1 MTGGSASPLALSA
14 SPPPAAPPSPLP
26 AWPWHQL
33 PVHSPLGLRAA
44 CKSARLGLGAGDD
57 CRPRVRA
64 LVRVLYEA
72 EDALLVGS
80 GTQALTLALRA
91 AAPAQDSQGPGIVAL
106 PAYSC
111 YDVATAAVAA
121 NARIALYDVDPAT
134 LAPDLASLAAALALG
149 ARAVVVAPL
158 YGMPVDWDAI
168 EQCVRAFGAVA
179 VEDAAQGHGAW
190 WRERSL
196 GSLGRVSVLSFG
208 RGKGWTAGQGGAL
221 LVRDGVRL
229 PDDALRESDGVDELS
244 VAVTALAQSALGRP
258 QVYGFPAALPWLH
271 LGETRY
277 REPQEPR
284 AMSRTAAALLERMLP
299 AATHEAEQR
308 RANAAA
314 LLARLDSRPD
324 VRTITPVAGAS
335 PGFLR
340 LPLLLPRRLDGCAD
354 AALARRVGVAR
365 GYPTT
370 LAALAPVAQRLVHKG
385 HWPGAEQLVRELV
398 TLPTHSWVSEPDR
411 EGLVRLL
418 ARES

>member
-1 MTGGSASPLALSA
+1 VTVSSAAPLALA
-14 SPPPAAPPSPLP
+14 APAAALR
-26 AWPWHQL
+26 AWPWQQL

-44 CKSARLGLGAGDD
+44 YKSARLGLGAGEDS
-57 CRPRVRA
+57 RPRVRA

-72 EDALLVGS
+72 DDALLVGS

-91 AAPAQDSQGPGIVAL
+91 AAPAQDGRGPGGPGGPGIVAL

-121 NARIALYDVDPAT
+121 NARIALYDVNPGT
-134 LAPDLASLAAALALG
+134 LAPDMASLAAALALG

-158 YGMPVDWDAI
+158 YGMPVDWEAI
-168 EQCVRAFGAVA
+168 EQCARTFGAVA
-179 VEDAAQGHGAW
+179 VEDAAQGHGAT
-190 WRERSL
+190 WRERPL

-221 LVRDGVRL
+221 LVRDGARL
-229 PDDALRESDGVDELS
+229 PDSAPRDSDGVDEVT
-244 VAVTALAQSALGRP
+244 VAVTALAQSALARP
-258 QVYGFPAALPWLH
+258 GVYGFPAALPWLH

-277 REPQEPR
+277 REPQDPR

-308 RANAAA
+308 RANATA
-314 LLARLDSRPD
+314 LLARLDSRPE
-324 VRTITPVAGAS
+324 VRTITPVAEGS

-340 LPLLLPRRLDGCAD
+340 LPLLVARGLDGCAD

-385 HWPGAEQLVRELV
+385 HWPGAEQLARELV
-398 TLPTHSWVSEPDR
+398 TLPTHSWVSEADR
-411 EGLVRLL
+411 EGLVGLL
-418 ARES
+418 ERRE

>member
-1 MTGGSASPLALSA
+1 MTVSPAAPFALSA
-14 SPPPAAPPSPLP
+14 PASPVP
-26 AWPWHQL
+26 AWPWQQL

-44 CKSARLGLGAGDD
+44 YKSARLGLGAGDD

-72 EDALLVGS
+72 DDALLVGS

-91 AAPAQDSQGPGIVAL
+91 AAPPQDGQGPGGPGIVAL
-106 PAYSC
+106 PAYGC

-121 NARIALYDVDPAT
+121 NARIALYDVNPGT
-134 LAPDLASLAAALALG
+134 LAPDMASLAAALALG

-158 YGMPVDWDAI
+158 YGMPVDWEAI
-168 EQCVRAFGAVA
+168 EQCARTFGAVA
-179 VEDAAQGHGAW
+179 VEDAAQGHGAT
-190 WRERSL
+190 WRERPL

-229 PDDALRESDGVDELS
+229 PNGAPRDSDGVDEVT
-244 VAVTALAQSALGRP
+244 VAVTALAQSALARP
-258 QVYGFPAALPWLH
+258 GVYGLPAALPWLH

-277 REPQEPR
+277 REPQDPR

-324 VRTITPVAGAS
+324 VRTITPIAGGS

-340 LPLLLPRRLDGCAD
+340 LPLLLARGLDGVAD

-385 HWPGAEQLVRELV
+385 HWPGAEQLARELV
-398 TLPTHSWVSEPDR
+398 TLPTHSWVSEAGR
-411 EGLVRLL
+411 EGLVGLL
-418 ARES
+418 ARER